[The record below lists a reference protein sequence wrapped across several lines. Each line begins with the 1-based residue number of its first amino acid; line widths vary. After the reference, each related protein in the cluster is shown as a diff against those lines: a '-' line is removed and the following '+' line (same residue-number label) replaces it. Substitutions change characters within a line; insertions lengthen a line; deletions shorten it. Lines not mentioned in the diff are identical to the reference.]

1 MSRGINTV
9 TLIGHL
15 GADPEIRA
23 LPSGDPV
30 AKLSLATGETW
41 KDKTSGEPR
50 ERTEWHRV
58 VVFGRLA
65 EIAGQYLHSGAQ
77 VYVMG
82 TLRTRRYQAQEG
94 GERFVTEVLV
104 EQRSGT
110 LLMLNGH
117 PAASAEPARTASAGG
132 APSAQP
138 TSTPSGTA
146 ASPSRGRLRP
156 PESSAPVPEFDDDIP
171 F

>member
-15 GADPEIRA
+15 GADPEIRT

-41 KDKTSGEPR
+41 KDKTSGESR

-58 VVFGRLA
+58 VLLGRFA
-65 EIAGQYLHSGAQ
+65 EIAGQSLHSGAQ
-77 VYVMG
+77 VYVEG
-82 TLRTRRYQAQEG
+82 TLRTRRYQAQDG
-94 GERFVTEVLV
+94 GERFVTEVVV
-104 EQRSGT
+104 EHNGT

-117 PAASAEPARTASAGG
+117 PKATVEPARTTSASG
-132 APSAQP
+132 APP
-138 TSTPSGTA
+138 TKPPSTPSGA
-146 ASPSRGRLRP
+146 ATTPARGRP
-156 PESSAPVPEFDDDIP
+156 QPTAPAVPVPEFDDSIP